1 MEVIADTE
9 KSNGQVRLNETY
21 AQAAEA
27 LKRLDERARSF
38 IRERPAVALLGAMAL
53 GFIVARVARRL
64 ER

>member
-9 KSNGQVRLNETY
+9 KSNGQLHLDERY
-21 AQAAEA
+21 AQAADA
-27 LKRLDERARSF
+27 LKRLDEQARTF
-38 IRERPAVALLGAMAL
+38 IRERPAVAILGALAL